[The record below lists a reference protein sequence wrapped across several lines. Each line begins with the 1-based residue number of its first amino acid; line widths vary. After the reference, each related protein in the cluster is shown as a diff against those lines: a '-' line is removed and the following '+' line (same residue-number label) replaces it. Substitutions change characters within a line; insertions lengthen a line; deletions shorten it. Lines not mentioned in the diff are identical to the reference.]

1 MPPSRR
7 RIPAPQPPVPARR
20 PRVAGLRK
28 PSPTKRSPEPAE
40 TTETTETTETNEP
53 TGTTG
58 TTGTNGAPGTPDTGS
73 GTGEADET
81 RTEHT
86 RAPEPVE
93 SGEPEPV
100 TPVTS
105 DDELPKQEAGR
116 DKPSPRPKTRDRGT
130 ARPTDADQ
138 VDVTDED
145 AEAAVPRT
153 GRDSGREDSDSVEET
168 SRSRRA
174 GYPVLAALLA
184 ATLVLSGL
192 AVFFK
197 VKHGEATELTAN
209 TAMVD
214 VASTAEVKQAM
225 QDAAQRLFS
234 VNYQDMGA
242 TDEAADRFLA
252 SEEVRRT
259 YDALMGDYRQQATE
273 QKIVVTT
280 TAVRS
285 AVVLLDG
292 DRARVMV
299 YVDQMA
305 TRAGSEQPMGGPA
318 AMWFEAERRDGAW
331 KVADLNVYGASQ
343 SDTRSGAAPAEAE
356 PSSSQAGDST
366 EGN

>member
-7 RIPAPQPPVPARR
+7 RIPTAQPPVPARR

-28 PSPTKRSPEPAE
+28 PSPTKRSPEPTGNPTETAEAAE
-40 TTETTETTETNEP
+40 TAE
-53 TGTTG
+53 
-58 TTGTNGAPGTPDTGS
+58 APEAPDAGS
-73 GTGEADET
+73 GTGEVDET

-86 RAPEPVE
+86 REPEPVE

-100 TPVTS
+100 TP
-105 DDELPKQEAGR
+105 DDEMAKETGR
-116 DKPSPRPKTRDRGT
+116 AKLSPRPKTRDRGA
-130 ARPTDADQ
+130 ARPTDAEQ
-138 VDVTDED
+138 IDVTDED

-153 GRDSGREDSDSVEET
+153 GRASGREDSDSARET
-168 SRSRRA
+168 ARARRA